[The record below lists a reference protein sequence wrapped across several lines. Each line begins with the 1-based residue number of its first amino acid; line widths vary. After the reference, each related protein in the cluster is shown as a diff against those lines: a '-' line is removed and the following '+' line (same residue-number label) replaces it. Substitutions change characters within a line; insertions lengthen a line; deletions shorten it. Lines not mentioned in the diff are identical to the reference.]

1 MRRHILTGAIATTCL
16 LVPFQAHAMASSPT
30 PPPAPQLTAALWDKC
45 EAALDSPHESHTN
58 PDVINVHADIKG
70 CKQKMPEYSLSVTL
84 YKENT
89 QVAHDTGSGK
99 NKFKARVVANWPPP
113 KGECH
118 SYSASATFTIKA
130 DGKEHTATLTN
141 HSQGKICIKK

>member
-1 MRRHILTGAIATTCL
+1 MRKYILTGTIAAACL
-16 LVPFQAHAMASSPT
+16 FIPFQAAQAAAPSA
-30 PPPAPQLTAALWDKC
+30 PAPQAASALWDKC

-58 PDVINVHADIKG
+58 PDVINVHADLKG
-70 CKQKMPEYSLSVTL
+70 CKQKMPEYSISVTL
-84 YKENT
+84 YKEGT
-89 QVAHDTGSGK
+89 QVAHNSGSGK

-118 SYSASATFTIKA
+118 AYSARATFAIKA
-130 DGKEHTATLTN
+130 GGKSHTTTLEN

>member
-1 MRRHILTGAIATTCL
+1 MRRHILTGALAAACL
-16 LVPFQAHAMASSPT
+16 LVPFQAHAAA
-30 PPPAPQLTAALWDKC
+30 PAAPAAQSAATVWDKC

-58 PDVINVHADIKG
+58 PDVINVHADLKG
-70 CKQKMPEYSLSVTL
+70 CKQKMPEYSISVTL
-84 YKENT
+84 YKEGT
-89 QVAHDTGSGK
+89 QVAHDSGSGK

-118 SYSASATFTIKA
+118 SYSAKATFTIKA
-130 DGKEHTATLTN
+130 EGKTHSASLEN

>member
-1 MRRHILTGAIATTCL
+1 MRRRIITGALAAACL
-16 LVPFQAHAMASSPT
+16 VVPFQAQAMAQ
-30 PPPAPQLTAALWDKC
+30 PASIRPQLAAALWDKC

-70 CKQKMPEYSLSVTL
+70 CKQKMPEYSISVTL
-84 YKENT
+84 YKDGS

-113 KGECH
+113 KGQCH
-118 SYSASATFTIKA
+118 DYSASATFTITAEGKA
-130 DGKEHTATLTN
+130 HTTTVTN
-141 HSQGKICIKK
+141 HSQGKICIK